1 MVPFVPV
8 SVALVLIDVAVTP
21 TGSMALIS
29 SRPPLRAQ
37 YRVRRMSRRFTPTTV
52 THAMHPLKYLRK
64 IIPDDGKDET
74 AGETAHGNHQPRV
87 EQIFE
92 VVLDHVAR

>member
-8 SVALVLIDVAVTP
+8 SVALVLVDVAVTP

-64 IIPDDGKDET
+64 IIQTMEKMRPPAKPHT
-74 AGETAHGNHQPRV
+74 AITSHALSRSS
-87 EQIFE
+87 
-92 VVLDHVAR
+92 R